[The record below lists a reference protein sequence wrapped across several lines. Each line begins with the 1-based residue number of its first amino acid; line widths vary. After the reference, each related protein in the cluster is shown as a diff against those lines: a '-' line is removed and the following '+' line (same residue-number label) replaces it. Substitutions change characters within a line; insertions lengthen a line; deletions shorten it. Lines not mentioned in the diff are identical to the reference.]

1 MADDGSP
8 VGGGRSAANAQ
19 MLDTAFLY
27 GGSAAWIEQ
36 MQARYAE
43 NPNSVPAEWKAFF
56 EELGDGS
63 ADALRNADGA
73 SWKRTNWP
81 KPSSPED
88 VAAFDGNWSLLE
100 PKLEKKIKAGAP
112 AASADDIAQAVKDS
126 VKALMMIRAYRMRG
140 HLHAQLDPL
149 GLEKSDY
156 QPELD
161 PKNYGFEEA
170 DLDRDIF
177 IDGVLGLERASMRQI
192 LDIVQRTYCS
202 TLGIEFQHISDPEEK
217 SWLQERIEGP
227 DKGVAFT
234 PEGKKAILSKLIEAE
249 TFERFLHKRYPGTK
263 RFGLDGGE
271 AAVPALEQ
279 IIKRGGAL
287 GVNEIVVGMAHRG
300 RLNMLAA
307 VMGKDYEKIFHEF
320 MGGSTQGAEQFGSGD
335 VKYHLGA
342 SSDREFDGNKVHLT
356 MSANPSHLEAVN
368 PVVLG
373 RVRSKQFMQ
382 AEDSGTLDRSTK
394 LPLLLHGDA
403 AFAGQGV
410 VSECFALSGLQ
421 GYRTG
426 GTIHFIINNQIG
438 FTTSPMYSRSS
449 PYPSDV
455 ALMVQAPIFHVNG
468 DDPEAVVYAAKVATE
483 YRQKFGK
490 DVVIDMFCYRRFG
503 HNEGDEPMFTQPVM
517 YTKIKGHKS
526 TRELYSTRL
535 VSEGLIT
542 QDQVDKEVKAFEVFL
557 DKAFDDGKELETSKA
572 DWLQGEW
579 KGLGLP
585 ADDERRGR
593 TGVSKTKLKE
603 IGHSITTVP
612 EGVDIHRTLGR
623 VVKGRAEAIGT
634 GKGLDWA
641 TAEHLAF
648 GTLLDEGFH
657 VRLSGQ
663 DCGRGT
669 FSQRHSHFVDQK
681 SGDRHTPLNH
691 LREGQA
697 EYEVID
703 SLLSEEAVV
712 GYEYGYSLANPNA
725 LTMWEAQFGDFSNG
739 AQVFFDQFISSAE
752 RKWLRMSGLT
762 LLLPHGY
769 EGQGPEHSSA
779 RLERFL
785 QMCAEDNWQVCNL
798 TTPSNY
804 FHALRRQI
812 HRDFRKPLVIMTPKS
827 LLRHKLAT
835 STLDDLN
842 TKSSFHRVL
851 WDDAETPGREGEVK
865 LVEDKNIRR
874 VVVCSG
880 KVYYDLFE
888 AREESGADD
897 IYLLRVEQFY
907 PVPRKALMTELKRF
921 TNAEI
926 VWCQEEPRNMGGWT
940 FIRDE
945 IEWAASKVG
954 FKQPRPKYTG
964 RPPAAATATGLMAT
978 HNREKD
984 AFIGAA
990 LGDKPVEDS
999 LVTG

>member
-1 MADDGSP
+1 MADDASP
-8 VGGGRSAANAQ
+8 VGNGRSAGNAE
-19 MLDTAFLY
+19 MSNSAFLY
-27 GGSAAWIEQ
+27 GASAVWIEQ
-36 MQARYAE
+36 MQAAYAA
-43 NPNSVPAEWKAFF
+43 NPNSVPADWRAFF

-63 ADALRNADGA
+63 ADATRNADGA
-73 SWKRTNWP
+73 SWKRSKWSAPANAEET
-81 KPSSPED
+81 
-88 VAAFDGNWSLLE
+88 AAFDGNWTMLE
-100 PKLEKKIKAGAP
+100 PKLESKLKAAKP
-112 AASADDIAQAVKDS
+112 QASEADIAQNVKDS
-126 VKALMMIRAYRMRG
+126 VRALMMIRAYRMRG
-140 HLHAQLDPL
+140 HLNAKLDPL
-149 GLEKSDY
+149 GLEDKGH

-161 PKNYGFEEA
+161 PKSYGFEAA
-170 DLDRDIF
+170 DMDREIF
-177 IDGVLGLERASMRQI
+177 IDGVLGLDHANVRTI
-192 LDIVQRTYCS
+192 LDILNRTYCS
-202 TLGIEFQHISDPEEK
+202 TMGIEFMHISDPEEK
-217 SWLQERIEGP
+217 GWLQERIEGP

-234 PEGKKAILSKLIEAE
+234 PEGKKAILTKLIEAE

-307 VMGKDYEKIFHEF
+307 VMGKAYEKIFHEF
-320 MGGSTQGAEQFGSGD
+320 MGGSTQGAEKFGSGD

-356 MSANPSHLEAVN
+356 MNANPSHLEAVN

-373 RVRSKQFMQ
+373 RTRAKQYMESE
-382 AEDSGTLDRSTK
+382 ATGTLDRSHK

-410 VSECFALSGLQ
+410 VAECFALSGLQ

-468 DDPEAVVYAAKVATE
+468 DDPEAVTYAAKVATE

-503 HNEGDEPMFTQPVM
+503 HNEGDEPMFTQPIM
-517 YTKIKGHKS
+517 YAKIKGHPS
-526 TRELYSTRL
+526 TRELYADRL
-535 VSEGLIT
+535 VKEGLLSAE
-542 QDQVDKEVKAFEVFL
+542 QVETEVKAFEDFL
-557 DKAFDDGKELETSKA
+557 DKAFDDGKALEGGEA
-572 DWLQGEW
+572 DWLRDKWE
-579 KGLGLP
+579 GLGLP
-585 ADDERRGR
+585 EDDERRGK
-593 TGVSKTKLKE
+593 TGVSVSKLKE
-603 IGHSITTVP
+603 VGERLTTVP
-612 EGVDIHRTLGR
+612 ENIDIHRTLQR
-623 VVKGRAEAIGT
+623 VVNGRADAIT
-634 GKGLDWA
+634 SGKGLDWA

-648 GTLLDEGFH
+648 GTLVEEGFH

-663 DCGRGT
+663 DCARGT
-669 FSQRHSHFVDQK
+669 FSQRHSHMVDQNT
-681 SGDRHTPLNH
+681 GERHTPLNNVAD
-691 LREGQA
+691 GQA
-697 EYEVID
+697 PYEVID
-703 SLLSEEAVV
+703 SLLSEEAVL

-762 LLLPHGY
+762 MLLPHGY

-785 QMCAEDNWQVCNL
+785 QMCAEDNWQICNL
-798 TTPSNY
+798 TTPANY

-835 STLDDLN
+835 SDLDDLN

-851 WDDAETPGREGEVK
+851 WDDAETPGREGKVK
-865 LVEDKNIRR
+865 LVDDKKMRR
-874 VVVCSG
+874 VVLCSG

-888 AREESGADD
+888 AREESGVDD
-897 IYLLRVEQFY
+897 VYLLRVEQFY

-921 TNAEI
+921 AGVEI

-945 IEWAASKVG
+945 IEWAAGKVG
-954 FKQPRPKYTG
+954 YKQPRPKYVG
-964 RPPAAATATGLMAT
+964 RPPAAATATGLLST
-978 HNREKD
+978 HNKEKD

-990 LGDKPVEDS
+990 LGEKPVEDS